1 MQSIKANDKNDII
14 ITITRNRSTSQPCIH
29 ALMNRYYYLRE
40 MGNNSNA
47 IRKETQETIIDRF
60 SKGQVVADFMHCQEQ
75 RVCCKPS
82 VAVGNLWGE
91 NDNG

>member
-1 MQSIKANDKNDII
+1 
-14 ITITRNRSTSQPCIH
+14 
-29 ALMNRYYYLRE
+29 

-60 SKGQVVADFMHCQEQ
+60 GKGQIVADFVHCQEQ

-82 VAVGNLWGE
+82 VAVGNLWRRRRKRRIMDRDDDNDE
-91 NDNG
+91 NNV